1 METPHPAPPTGSG
14 YALIEQ
20 LGIALPAAPM
30 VLTDDLI
37 ERLAAY
43 AAAAAPNSLRALR
56 CDFALIAAS
65 QAARGKPP
73 LPLSPGDLYWL
84 IDERAAAGRA
94 KSSIDRLV
102 ASAVR
107 LHRLFDL
114 PDPIN
119 DTVRWALKAMR
130 KADRREP
137 RQALGLRLKGDVVDW
152 RHDATAPV
160 SLLAL
165 LRSIPDDLAGL
176 RDRALLS
183 CGYDAG
189 LRRSE
194 LVAARLGDLTR
205 LASGEGSL
213 LLPRSKTD
221 QEGDGAGVW
230 LSLRSMDALRR
241 WCDAAAINDGYLFRS
256 LSRRVSAA
264 GHLSPGAVAKVLKR
278 RLAALLGEHIAQ
290 RVIEPGEAAALV
302 AAVSG
307 HSLRVGCDQ
316 DLIAAGVDI
325 GAIMHGLRWKSPKQP
340 LAYARHL
347 APATSQ
353 LAAALRAIG

>member
-1 METPHPAPPTGSG
+1 MET
-14 YALIEQ
+14 IEQ
-20 LGIALPAAPM
+20 PTIAMPGHPLIVALRCALTPGGNLPAA
-30 VLTDDLI
+30 LS
-37 ERLAAY
+37 ERLSAFV
-43 AAAAAPNSLRALR
+43 AAAAPNSLRALR
-56 CDFALIAAS
+56 CDLALIAAS
-65 QAARGKPP
+65 QAGRWKPP
-73 LPLSPGDLYWL
+73 LPLSPSDLYWL
-84 IDERAAAGRA
+84 IDEQAAAGKA

-119 DTVRWALKAMR
+119 DMVRWALKAMR
-130 KADRREP
+130 KADQREP
-137 RQALGLRLKGDVVDW
+137 RQALGLRLKGNVSDW
-152 RHDATAPV
+152 RSDAAAPL

-165 LRSIPDDLAGL
+165 LRSIPDDLPGL

-194 LVAARLGDLTR
+194 LVVAQHGHLTR
-205 LASGEGSL
+205 LANGEGSL
-213 LLPRSKTD
+213 FLPRSKTD
-221 QEGDGAGVW
+221 QEGDGARVW
-230 LSLRSMDALRR
+230 LSLRSMDHLHCWA
-241 WCDAAAINDGYLFRS
+241 DAAAIGDGYIFRS
-256 LSRRVSAA
+256 LSRRVGAA
-264 GHLSPGAVAKVLKR
+264 GHLSAGAVAKILKR
-278 RLAALLGEHIAQ
+278 RLAALLDDHVA
-290 RVIEPGEAAALV
+290 RSVIDSREAAALV

-353 LAAALRAIG
+353 LAAALRPIG

>member
-1 METPHPAPPTGSG
+1 METVEQPASVMARHPLIAALECALAPARTLS
-14 YALIEQ
+14 AELS
-20 LGIALPAAPM
+20 
-30 VLTDDLI
+30 

-43 AAAAAPNSLRALR
+43 VAAAAPNSLRALR

-65 QAARGKPP
+65 QAARWKLP
-73 LPLSPGDLYWL
+73 LPLSPSDLYWL
-84 IDERAAAGRA
+84 IDEQATAGKA

-114 PDPIN
+114 PDPMN

-130 KADRREP
+130 KADQREP
-137 RQALGLRLKGDVVDW
+137 RQALGLRLKGDVSDW
-152 RHDATAPV
+152 RREPAAPV

-165 LRSIPDDLAGL
+165 LQSIPDDLAGL

-194 LVAARLGDLTR
+194 LVMARHRDVTR
-205 LASGEGSL
+205 LANGEGSL
-213 LLPRSKTD
+213 FLPRSKTD
-221 QEGDGAGVW
+221 QEGDGARVW
-230 LSLRSMDALRR
+230 LSVRSMEYLRR
-241 WCDAAAINDGYLFRS
+241 WCDAAAIGDGYIFRS
-256 LSRRVSAA
+256 LSRRVSAT
-264 GHLSPGAVAKVLKR
+264 GHLSAGTVAKILKR
-278 RLAALLGEHIAQ
+278 RLAVLLDRHVAHSDIDEC
-290 RVIEPGEAAALV
+290 EAAALI

-347 APATSQ
+347 APASSQ
-353 LAAALRAIG
+353 LAAALRPIG